1 MSCDRIYGVVTS
13 GYPVNKTA
21 LTTMKSDSCVTNSS
35 PKTDP
40 YIYTTQDDDGTVLI
54 DETNN
59 VEVEKEPVASQ
70 TENDNSDY
78 TKFQPAYDAD
88 ILQNAYG
95 FSEAEISQYF
105 NLVNFDNG
113 TLKVDGY
120 QLKNNLVING
130 KEVASLEDLL
140 SALGKGNPT
149 KFSPVYQND
158 FLQRGY
164 GFSESEIMQY
174 FNVVNFDNGS
184 LSANGY
190 QLKNGIVINGKVIT
204 SLQALL
210 AALGKGD
217 PTKMA

>member
-1 MSCDRIYGVVTS
+1 MSYDKIYGVVTPNYS
-13 GYPVNKTA
+13 VNKSA
-21 LTTMKSDSCVTNSS
+21 FTTMKSDNSTVTSNSKADS
-35 PKTDP
+35 NLFTF
-40 YIYTTQDDDGTVLI
+40 QDDDGTVLI

-59 VEVEKEPVASQ
+59 VEVENTPASPQ
-70 TENDNSDY
+70 TERDNSDY
-78 TKFQPAYDAD
+78 TKFQPAYDVD
-88 ILQNAYG
+88 VLQNAYG

-130 KEVASLEDLL
+130 KEVGSLEELL

-164 GFSESEIMQY
+164 GFNDSEIMQY

-190 QLKNGIVINGKVIT
+190 QLKNGIIINGKIIT
-204 SLQALL
+204 SLQDLL